1 VVAAPGRENLLTS
14 NVSRPRTV
22 LIAAQHR
29 LSAYTARAQQDGGEW
44 LAFPDSDALRALD
57 VILRQRPDVVAL
69 EQLFVDSPRGA
80 ALIERIKADPA
91 LTTLEIRI
99 VSLDSVTTRD
109 QTTASPPA
117 DALKTAAGA
126 AVAAVLP
133 SAAPLDGRATRRV
146 TRFKMAAVEV
156 LVDGNRATL
165 IDLSTGGAQVVSPI
179 VLKPNQRVRVSLY
192 HDQGTVR
199 VGAIVAWAAF
209 EMPPGTGPCYRVGLE
224 FIAADPRAVEAY
236 LLRHKA

>member
-1 VVAAPGRENLLTS
+1 
-14 NVSRPRTV
+14 TV
-22 LIAAQHR
+22 LIAAPHR
-29 LSAYTARAQQDGGEW
+29 LPAFTSRAAQDGGEL

-69 EQLFVDSPRGA
+69 EQLFADSPRGT

-99 VSLDSVTTRD
+99 VSLDVATTTRD
-109 QTTASPPA
+109 LPMPVPA
-117 DALKTAAGA
+117 DTLKPAGGA

-133 SAAPLDGRATRRV
+133 SAAPLDHRGTRRV
-146 TRFKMAAVEV
+146 QRFKAAEAVEV
-156 LVDGNRATL
+156 LVDGNRAAL

-192 HDQGTVR
+192 DDQGTVR

-224 FIAADPRAVEAY
+224 FVAADPRAVEAY